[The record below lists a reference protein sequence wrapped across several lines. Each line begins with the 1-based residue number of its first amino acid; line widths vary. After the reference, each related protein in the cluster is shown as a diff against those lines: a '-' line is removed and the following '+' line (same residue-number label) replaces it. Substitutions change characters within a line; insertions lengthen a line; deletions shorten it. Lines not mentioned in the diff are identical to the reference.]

1 MDGIVN
7 KKFLKEVE
15 KENTLLLYEILDKDH
30 TMFNKVELS
39 DDGVLT
45 ITQRLYNEDD
55 EQSVCLTVDQL
66 REILNICR
74 Q

>member
-1 MDGIVN
+1 MDGIAN

-45 ITQRLYNEDD
+45 ITQRLNNEDD
-55 EQSVCLTVDQL
+55 EQSVFLTVDQL

-74 Q
+74 

>member
-1 MDGIVN
+1 MNGIAN
-7 KKFLKEVE
+7 ILEEVE
-15 KENTLLLYEILDKDH
+15 KENTLLLYEVLNKEH

-39 DDGVLT
+39 DNGVLT

-55 EQSVCLTVDQL
+55 EQSVFLTVDQL

-74 Q
+74 

>member
-1 MDGIVN
+1 MNGIAI
-7 KKFLKEVE
+7 LEEVE
-15 KENTLLLYEILDKDH
+15 KENTLLLYEVLNKEH

-45 ITQRLYNEDD
+45 ITQRLNNEDD
-55 EQSVCLTVDQL
+55 EQSVFLTVDQL

>member
-1 MDGIVN
+1 MNGIAI
-7 KKFLKEVE
+7 LEEVE

-45 ITQRLYNEDD
+45 ITQRLNNEDD
-55 EQSVCLTVDQL
+55 EQSVFLTVDQL

>member
-74 Q
+74 

>member
-1 MDGIVN
+1 MNGIAI
-7 KKFLKEVE
+7 LEEVE

-45 ITQRLYNEDD
+45 ITQRLNNEDD
-55 EQSVCLTVDQL
+55 EQSVFLTVDQL

-74 Q
+74 

>member
-55 EQSVCLTVDQL
+55 EQSVFLTVDQL
-66 REILNICR
+66 REILNVCK
-74 Q
+74 

>member
-1 MDGIVN
+1 MNGIAI
-7 KKFLKEVE
+7 LEEVE
-15 KENTLLLYEILDKDH
+15 KENTLLLYEVLNKEH

-39 DDGVLT
+39 DNGVLT
-45 ITQRLYNEDD
+45 ITQRLNNDDD
-55 EQSVCLTVDQL
+55 EQSVFLTVDQL

>member
-7 KKFLKEVE
+7 KKF
-15 KENTLLLYEILDKDH
+15 LLYEILDKDH

-66 REILNICR
+66 REILNVCR
-74 Q
+74 

>member
-1 MDGIVN
+1 MDNTVN
-7 KKFLKEVE
+7 KKFLKEVG

-39 DDGVLT
+39 DDGVLI

-55 EQSVCLTVDQL
+55 EQSVFLTVEQL

-74 Q
+74 

>member
-1 MDGIVN
+1 MDSIVN

-66 REILNICR
+66 REILNVCR
-74 Q
+74 

>member
-1 MDGIVN
+1 MNGITN

-55 EQSVCLTVDQL
+55 EQSVFLTVDQL
-66 REILNICR
+66 REILNVCK
-74 Q
+74 

>member
-1 MDGIVN
+1 MNGIAI
-7 KKFLKEVE
+7 LEEVG
-15 KENTLLLYEILDKDH
+15 KENTLLLYEVLNKEH

-45 ITQRLYNEDD
+45 ITQRLNNDDD
-55 EQSVCLTVDQL
+55 EQSVFLTVDQL

-74 Q
+74 

>member
-1 MDGIVN
+1 MNGIAI
-7 KKFLKEVE
+7 LEEVE
-15 KENTLLLYEILDKDH
+15 KENTLLLYEVLNKEH

-55 EQSVCLTVDQL
+55 EQSVFLTVDQL

-74 Q
+74 

>member
-1 MDGIVN
+1 MNGIAI
-7 KKFLKEVE
+7 LEEVE
-15 KENTLLLYEILDKDH
+15 KENTLLLYEVLNKEH

-45 ITQRLYNEDD
+45 ITQRLNNEDD
-55 EQSVCLTVDQL
+55 EQSVFLTVDQL

-74 Q
+74 

>member
-1 MDGIVN
+1 MDGIAN

-55 EQSVCLTVDQL
+55 EQSVFLTVDQL

-74 Q
+74 

>member
-1 MDGIVN
+1 MNGIAI
-7 KKFLKEVE
+7 LEEVG
-15 KENTLLLYEILDKDH
+15 KENTLLLYEVLNKEH

-45 ITQRLYNEDD
+45 ITQRLNNEDD
-55 EQSVCLTVDQL
+55 EQSVFLTVDQL

-74 Q
+74 

>member
-66 REILNICR
+66 REILNVCR
-74 Q
+74 

>member
-1 MDGIVN
+1 MNGIAN

-74 Q
+74 